1 MATTFKLTGVIH
13 AIFPEQVVSDKFRKQ
28 EFVLKIEGDK
38 FPNFPKFQAVNE
50 RIDLLQSFTTGD
62 EITVSFDIQ
71 GKEYVKGTETMY
83 FTSLNAWKIEGNSAP
98 KTANGKPM
106 TKVSDLPKETAQPTP
121 VDDDL
126 PF

>member
-1 MATTFKLTGVIH
+1 MATTFKLTGKLY
-13 AIFPEQVVSDKFRKQ
+13 AIFPVQIVSEKFRKQ

-50 RIDLLQSFTTGD
+50 RIDLLQSFTPGD

-83 FTSLNAWKIEGNSAP
+83 FTSLNAWKLEGSAP
-98 KTANGKPM
+98 KGASSKPM
-106 TKVSDLPKETAQPTP
+106 TKIADLPKETAQPEE
-121 VDDDL
+121 DKDQL